1 MLSSR
6 GCPPSRASF
15 SIVANPLQSLKDLHA
30 PPSDIS
36 VSCRLGSGSQTS
48 SYQPRLSLVPVHQV
62 CRPVVFWA
70 ARREAWPVFGQVSQK
85 RRERLPRR
93 CWCECFVLLGS
104 EEVCRVSA
112 DERGQRALNGAESV
126 KICEAAG
133 AAIKRVRALEAAGAE
148 RSSKR
153 DEYGAG
159 SGAG

>member
-6 GCPPSRASF
+6 DCPSSKASF
-15 SIVANPLQSLKDLHA
+15 SIVASLLQSSEELHA

-48 SYQPRLSLVPVHQV
+48 SYQTRLSLVPVHQV
-62 CRPVVFWA
+62 CRPVVFWLLGE
-70 ARREAWPVFGQVSQK
+70 RHGRLFWTGFSK
-85 RRERLPRR
+85 RRERLSRR

-112 DERGQRALNGAESV
+112 DERGQRALNGAESG
-126 KICEAAG
+126 KIRKAAG

-153 DEYGAG
+153 DENGA
-159 SGAG
+159 